1 MKNKK
6 IFTTGITAFV
16 LLFVSLHLKAEVKKY
31 VRYMHDDVTSFGL
44 LEGETVYQLE
54 KAPYLGGGKTGKDYD
69 LKEIRLLAPVEPSK
83 VLAVGFNYHSH
94 RGDMELPPHP
104 PIFLKL
110 SSAIIGSDEMI
121 IYHEGINDL
130 HYEAELVAVI
140 GKKAS
145 KVSKEEA
152 SDYIFGVTAGNDV
165 SARNWQSMDLQWFRG
180 KASDTFAPVGPVLV
194 SGLNYKDLLVQSR
207 LNGQVMQS
215 QRTKDHIHDIDAIV
229 SHISQTV
236 TLEPG
241 DIIYTGTPGT
251 TSSMVPGDVI
261 EIEVEGVGILKNII
275 SR

>member
-1 MKNKK
+1 M
-6 IFTTGITAFV
+6 
-16 LLFVSLHLKAEVKKY
+16 
-31 VRYMHDDVTSFGL
+31 
-44 LEGETVYQLE
+44 
-54 KAPYLGGGKTGKDYD
+54 
-69 LKEIRLLAPVEPSK
+69 
-83 VLAVGFNYHSH
+83 
-94 RGDMELPPHP
+94 
-104 PIFLKL
+104 
-110 SSAIIGSDEMI
+110 
-121 IYHEGINDL
+121 
-130 HYEAELVAVI
+130 AVI

-261 EIEVEGVGILKNII
+261 EIEVEGVGIIKNII